1 MIARAEKAY
10 EMYKKK
16 YQDMAAA
23 YPQVLISQRTLA
35 QLEVSYITA
44 LENFATSS
52 LSLQSYLLTDG
63 LEAPS
68 QPGGIDRPG
77 RKANIPFQMSAS
89 PQKRKANEKTHS
101 SSIDHRCGNRREIPD
116 LRLDRQ
122 NPATAAECKRWGSG
136 EHRAP
141 TVSSA
146 QHWYPSSV
154 DQPKIWYVPWTIGCR
169 GVGGGIS
176 TDVDREIDSGRFG

>member
-1 MIARAEKAY
+1 MR
-10 EMYKKK
+10 
-16 YQDMAAA
+16 
-23 YPQVLISQRTLA
+23 
-35 QLEVSYITA
+35 
-44 LENFATSS
+44 
-52 LSLQSYLLTDG
+52 
-63 LEAPS
+63 
-68 QPGGIDRPG
+68 
-77 RKANIPFQMSAS
+77 
-89 PQKRKANEKTHS
+89 KTHS

-154 DQPKIWYVPWTIGCR
+154 DQTEIWYVPWTIGCR

-176 TDVDREIDSGRFG
+176 TDVDREIDSGQVWGVLSGFFPSRAATRLARIRFVLLVLPSCWATDRLNDANSNKSRKIRNRR